1 MAPFPEAEDMT
12 IKRLYVALKR
22 SDMQLLQMGA
32 HKLHEKYHTGH
43 KFELLDDLKQILS
56 YVEEQ
61 NIPNDVKD
69 LLTRTISNI
78 LNGEVPNSQ
87 NNFIPFE
94 NEENQNVQYLNEIQ
108 NKPIEENQSFEQD
121 VYGNNNIY
129 SQMSEEPV
137 IFTPKEEK
145 SPIDIIYPKSVNLNT
160 LTNVNEGAKKE
171 DIKQFEQNIK
181 QDELKEEFV
190 EVQETNNE
198 KEEAQQKIIFN
209 NNTDE
214 NKEAQ
219 TENGSFSVPEYI
231 EPPIK
236 EEIIETQTIEPIYFE
251 KQTYEDKK
259 EPIKEEVQENIEEP
273 VYVAPVVEQVQENN
287 QEIKEEIQENVEE
300 NNNYSAPQN
309 EIILEEKESTLQ
321 NVAVFYDDKAP
332 DNYYLQNKKYRIE
345 LDSILLSNEANPMD
359 SAAINKS
366 LADTPTDEIN
376 EILKMLNT
384 IKGDVHFVTTSRS
397 ENVIKTFI
405 GNGINFK
412 IPFVNEKDVDYK
424 AVSLIPLFGLS
435 NVFVCPKCG
444 NMEYFGGFHNKV
456 LTLQCKNC
464 ESVMYPD
471 IYEASDYKT
480 NSSPYYWIKAMKLMA
495 NADTWILI
503 NPPLENNR
511 AIIAEFLKSTFEVTR
526 PKKVYILSKET
537 TKKEYYRQIFK
548 EIYNDCD
555 IKSDYIT
562 QDNLCEDFINNEMS
576 TLKVNL

>member
-43 KFELLDDLKQILS
+43 KFELLDDLRQILS

-69 LLTRTISNI
+69 LLTRTINDI
-78 LNGEVPNSQ
+78 LNGEAPNSQ
-87 NNFIPFE
+87 NNFMPFENEDNQNNQYINEIHNKE
-94 NEENQNVQYLNEIQ
+94 NEENQ
-108 NKPIEENQSFEQD
+108 KTFEQD
-121 VYGNNNIY
+121 IYKNNDIY
-129 SQMSEEPV
+129 NQISEEPV

-145 SPIDIIYPKSVNLNT
+145 SPIDIIYPQNTNLNAI
-160 LTNVNEGAKKE
+160 V
-171 DIKQFEQNIK
+171 DIK
-181 QDELKEEFV
+181 EE
-190 EVQETNNE
+190 
-198 KEEAQQKIIFN
+198 N
-209 NNTDE
+209 NNTEPIKE
-214 NKEAQ
+214 NNIEQNEPTQEITEVQNPNEIKEEIHQEVILNNEIKKNDNEGAQ
-219 TENGSFSVPEYI
+219 TENGSFNVPEYI
-231 EPPIK
+231 EPPIE
-236 EEIIETQTIEPIYFE
+236 EEIVQTQATEPIYS
-251 KQTYEDKK
+251 K
-259 EPIKEEVQENIEEP
+259 EQNYKNREEFIKEDIQEDIEEP
-273 VYVAPVVEQVQENN
+273 VCVTPSSEQVQENN
-287 QEIKEEIQENVEE
+287 QEIKENIEE
-300 NNNYSAPQN
+300 NNNYAAPQN
-309 EIILEEKESTLQ
+309 GIILEKKESTLR
-321 NVAVFYDDKAP
+321 NVAVFYDDKASETS
-332 DNYYLQNKKYRIE
+332 YLQNKIYRIE
-345 LDSILLSNEANPMD
+345 LDNILLSKEANPIN

-384 IKGDVHFVTTSRS
+384 IKGDVHFITTSRS

-412 IPFVNEKDVDYK
+412 IPFVNEKDVDCK
-424 AVSLIPLFGLS
+424 AVNLIPLFGLS

-444 NMEYFGGFHNKV
+444 NREYFGGFHNKA
-456 LTLQCKNC
+456 LTLQCKKC

-471 IYEASDYKT
+471 IYEASDYNT
-480 NSSPYYWIKAMKLMA
+480 NSSPYYWIKAMQLMA

-511 AIIAEFLKSTFEVTR
+511 GIIAEFLKSTFEVAC

-537 TKKEYYRQIFK
+537 IKKEYYKQIFK